1 MADEPR
7 PAADP
12 ERAWAPYEPSP
23 RCPWTLARAAH
34 LLRRAG
40 FGPTWEELQRALK
53 DGPQRTVDRLLRP
66 PEGADETLRTLDRDD
81 QAAAASGAADSL
93 RPWWL
98 RRLLESPF
106 PLQEKMTLFWHDH
119 FATGAERVPPASMAL
134 ARLRLL
140 RLNALGRFPA
150 LLAGIVRDPATLLA
164 LAAESNRKAR
174 PEEAYA
180 RRILHRYSVGPDA
193 CTDRDVRDAARAM
206 TGWFVLRGELRFIE
220 REHDAGEKAVLGRT
234 GPMGDAD
241 LAAAAAAHPATAR
254 NVARRLVRW
263 LVSETDEPTDAD
275 LAPVARAFGPE
286 GDIARAVETIL
297 RSARFFDDASI
308 RRRVKRPVEFV
319 VGLVRGLD
327 GRVAPLKLVDDLAGL
342 GEDLLRPPTPDGWP
356 GGRHW
361 LNPATMLARANLAA
375 AMLDPKGP
383 HGSALDPAAAAERHG
398 HAGPAE
404 AARFLAYLWL
414 QPGEGGA
421 VPGKDIRGAP
431 DRLRAFAHRIAASP
445 EFQLA

>member
-1 MADEPR
+1 MAEATR
-7 PAADP
+7 PAMDP
-12 ERAWAPYEPSP
+12 GPAWAPYEPSP

-40 FGPTWEELQRALK
+40 FGPTWTELQQALR

-66 PEGADETLRTLDRDD
+66 PADAEEALRALDRDD
-81 QAAAASGAADSL
+81 QAAAASGAADAL

-119 FATGAERVPPASMAL
+119 FATGAERVPPASLAL

-140 RLNALGRFPA
+140 RANALGRFPA

-164 LAAESNRKAR
+164 LAAEANRKAR

-193 CTDRDVRDAARAM
+193 CTERDVRETARAM
-206 TGWFVLRGELRFIE
+206 TGWFVLRGELRFID
-220 REHDAGEKAVLGRT
+220 REHDTGEKTVLGRT
-234 GPMGDAD
+234 GPLGDAE

-254 NVARRLVRW
+254 NVARRLYRW
-263 LVSETDEPTDAD
+263 LVSETDETADAE
-275 LAPVARAFGPE
+275 LEPLARAFGPE
-286 GDIARAVETIL
+286 GDIARVVETVL
-297 RSARFFDDASI
+297 RSARFFDDASL
-308 RRRVKRPVEFV
+308 RRRVKRPVEFA
-319 VGLVRGLD
+319 VGLVRGLG
-327 GRVAPLKLVDDLAGL
+327 GRVAMLKLVDDLAGM
-342 GEDLLRPPTPDGWP
+342 GEDLLRPPTPDGWA

-361 LNPATMLARANLAA
+361 LNPATMAARANLAA
-375 AMLDPKGP
+375 ALLDPKGAS
-383 HGSALDPAAAAERHG
+383 GGAIDPEGEARRHG
-398 HAGPAE
+398 FEKPAE
-404 AARFLAYLWL
+404 AARFLADLWL
-414 QPGEGGA
+414 QPGEDGTAAGA
-421 VPGKDIRGAP
+421 AAGAP
-431 DRLRAFAHRIAASP
+431 DLRAVAHRIASSP